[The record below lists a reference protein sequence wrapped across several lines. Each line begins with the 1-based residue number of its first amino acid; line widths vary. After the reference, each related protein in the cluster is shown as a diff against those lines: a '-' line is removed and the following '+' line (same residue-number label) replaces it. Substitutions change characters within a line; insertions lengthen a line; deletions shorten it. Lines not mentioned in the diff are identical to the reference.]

1 MRELRRAFV
10 LASGPAKRDL
20 LRHLRQAERRAYQ
33 DALDAAERGLEQQI
47 TDCLA
52 GARAPTL
59 FGGRT
64 GLDADARRRLRTLR
78 GRMAEVRRLGR
89 RLRREGGVPWF
100 SCEVHFADVLA
111 QGGFD
116 LVLGNP
122 PWVRAEHLPPAVRAQ
137 LQRRYRWWRGAGRG
151 FRHQPDLALAF
162 VERASELLAPSG
174 VMGFLLPAK
183 IATASYAR
191 RMRAVLGEQF
201 TVHAVADLTDDP
213 GVHFEATTYPAALI
227 AARARPGPAHVVRLT
242 LEANDAAGCP
252 QRRLAGGGPWLL
264 LSTPVL
270 EALALVQGDHP
281 RLGASFTPR
290 LGVKTGANSV
300 FLEPPADVEAAL
312 IRRALRG
319 RDIRAFRAVGGV
331 RIFFP
336 HGADGAP
343 CRRLPPGAARH
354 VENHEALLRARV
366 DFLGG
371 LPWCLFRVRGAL
383 APHRVVWADLARGLT
398 ATALTA
404 PEGSSLIP
412 LNSCYL
418 VHASDRGSALA
429 LSAWLNSTWIRA
441 VARAGA
447 DVAAGGFARFNARV
461 VADVP
466 LPGSVLGDRRLLRVA
481 ERASVGEA
489 TQEELDVICAEHLA
503 LPQAARDV
511 LLRFTG
517 VGSDNRG

>member
-1 MRELRRAFV
+1 M
-10 LASGPAKRDL
+10 
-20 LRHLRQAERRAYQ
+20 
-33 DALDAAERGLEQQI
+33 
-47 TDCLA
+47 
-52 GARAPTL
+52 
-59 FGGRT
+59 
-64 GLDADARRRLRTLR
+64 
-78 GRMAEVRRLGR
+78 
-89 RLRREGGVPWF
+89 
-100 SCEVHFADVLA
+100 
-111 QGGFD
+111 
-116 LVLGNP
+116 
-122 PWVRAEHLPPAVRAQ
+122 
-137 LQRRYRWWRGAGRG
+137 
-151 FRHQPDLALAF
+151 
-162 VERASELLAPSG
+162 
-174 VMGFLLPAK
+174 
-183 IATASYAR
+183 
-191 RMRAVLGEQF
+191 
-201 TVHAVADLTDDP
+201 
-213 GVHFEATTYPAALI
+213 
-227 AARARPGPAHVVRLT
+227 
-242 LEANDAAGCP
+242 
-252 QRRLAGGGPWLL
+252 
-264 LSTPVL
+264 
-270 EALALVQGDHP
+270 QGDHP

-343 CRRLPPGAARH
+343 FDACPPGRPVMSRITKPCSAPAWTFSAVFPGACSGSAARWH
-354 VENHEALLRARV
+354 R
-366 DFLGG
+366 
-371 LPWCLFRVRGAL
+371 
-383 APHRVVWADLARGLT
+383 HRVVWADLARGLT

-466 LPGSVLGDRRLLRVA
+466 LPGSVLGDRRLVRVA
-481 ERASVGEA
+481 ERASLGEA